1 MEALHD
7 RKLQALISNI
17 RRNANASYHAYP
29 DFKPSTLPKLRVN
42 FDDMMKIAPVNNFE
56 EAYNIQQQMRNADAN
71 AQQYRGLYL
80 ESIDREIE
88 AIKSQLDNPNIAKDT
103 SDNLLIQL
111 EEKLKSKIEPRDPNF
126 IQKNNLIATQ
136 VATMKNQL
144 ERQEAD
150 TIMKD
155 YKFMAGL
162 GGNTAVAGAMMQLP
176 SINQSYN
183 KLLKLESKARNNRM
197 DTFDMVGDVADVAP
211 VRIPAGALPAAAP
224 EAAPAEAPAEGG
236 GGGGGG
242 AAEEKGVEEKGKK
255 LKPNAMAIS
264 RMPKAGIYRDEIE
277 MVYNDALERFKG
289 VLRHT
294 GKMTQTD
301 KLKEIQRL
309 NREGY
314 IYTTNSRG
322 RKKQDE

>member
-1 MEALHD
+1 
-7 RKLQALISNI
+7 
-17 RRNANASYHAYP
+17 
-29 DFKPSTLPKLRVN
+29 
-42 FDDMMKIAPVNNFE
+42 VNNFE

-71 AQQYRGLYL
+71 AQQYRVLYL

-264 RMPKAGIYRDEIE
+264 RMPKAGIYKDEIE